1 MKYLLDT
8 CVISELIKPDFN
20 KNLNV
25 WLQSEKFNNLNA
37 SVISIGEIWRGIQKL
52 PDSIK
57 KRKLS
62 DWFDNEVVKFYYKRM
77 IPVDFDTVLV
87 WGKLYSNLEK
97 IGKPMPTI
105 DSFIASTALAKD
117 LTVATRNTN
126 DFINSGCKLFNPW
139 E

>member
-20 KNLNV
+20 KKVHTWLKSEKLYNLNV
-25 WLQSEKFNNLNA
+25 

-52 PDSIK
+52 PESAK
-57 KRKLS
+57 RRKLL
-62 DWFDNEVVKFYYKRM
+62 DWFDDEVVKFYYKRM
-77 IPVDFDTVLV
+77 IPIDFDTVLV
-87 WGKLYSNLEK
+87 WGKLYSDLEK

-105 DSFIASTALAKD
+105 DSFIASTALAKNM
-117 LTVATRNTN
+117 TVATRNTN
-126 DFINSGCKLFNPW
+126 DFINTGCKLFNPW